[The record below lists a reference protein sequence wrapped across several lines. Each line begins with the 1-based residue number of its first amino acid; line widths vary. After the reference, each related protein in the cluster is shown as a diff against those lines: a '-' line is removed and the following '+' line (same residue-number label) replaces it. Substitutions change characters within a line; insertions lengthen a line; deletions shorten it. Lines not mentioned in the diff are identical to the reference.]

1 MRNPFKRSG
10 SGFPYGSNKRTTP
23 EGEPLEGTGRSRSIV
38 RIVVP
43 IIIGVII
50 ISVIAV
56 SSVRIVDAGNR
67 GILVQFGNVATEN
80 SLDEGLHFVVPF
92 RDNVVQIEVRT
103 QKIVESATSA
113 SKDLQDVSTQ
123 VALNYHVNPDRAQ
136 VLYQQLGPDYANRV
150 IVPAIQESVKQVTAR
165 FNAEELITKRETVK
179 NQIEE
184 QITARL
190 GAYNIVVDALS
201 ITEFQFSPQFTAA
214 VEAKVEAQQRAL
226 QAQNELRRIQI
237 EAQQNEAQAIGEQK
251 ANIARAEG
259 IKQSNVLQAEG
270 EAQAITLIDAQ
281 LRNNPTYLEWLKA
294 TKWDGVLP
302 LVTGGGSG
310 GQGNTPFIDI
320 PTAGNNAGQEG
331 QQQQQQQNQT
341 GGGNQTVGGQEGQQ
355 QQQQQNQTDI
365 GTAQELENF
374 IGLSNQIIANNT
386 DIGSPNA
393 TTMGGLEKE
402 QTSTET
408 TNMSSTQ
415 QQQQQ
420 QNQTGGG
427 NQTGGRQEEQNQTQ
441 QGPLE
446 ELGETLGD
454 IFGATK

>member
-1 MRNPFKRSG
+1 MANPFKKSG
-10 SGFPYGSNKRTTP
+10 DPYGRKKRITP

-38 RIVVP
+38 RIVAP
-43 IIIGVII
+43 IIVGIII

-56 SSVRIVDAGNR
+56 SSVRVVDAGHR
-67 GILVQFGNVATEN
+67 GVLVQFGNVATDN
-80 SLDEGLHFVVPF
+80 SLDEGIHFVVPF
-92 RDNVVQIEVRT
+92 RDNVVQLEVRT

-123 VALNYHVNPDRAQ
+123 VALNYHINPDRAQ

-150 IVPAIQESVKQVTAR
+150 IIPAIQESVKQVTAR

-184 QITARL
+184 QITTRL
-190 GAYNIVVDALS
+190 AAYNIVVDGVS
-201 ITEFQFSPQFTAA
+201 ITEFQFSPLFKQA
-214 VEAKVEAQQRAL
+214 VEAKVAAQQRAL

-270 EAQAITLIDAQ
+270 EAQAITIIDQQ

-320 PTAGNNAGQEG
+320 PTAGNNVG
-331 QQQQQQQNQT
+331 QQ
-341 GGGNQTVGGQEGQQ
+341 GQSVAR
-355 QQQQQNQTDI
+355 NT
-365 GTAQELENF
+365 TA
-374 IGLSNQIIANNT
+374 NT
-386 DIGSPNA
+386 SAP
-393 TTMGGLEKE
+393 
-402 QTSTET
+402 
-408 TNMSSTQ
+408 
-415 QQQQQ
+415 
-420 QNQTGGG
+420 
-427 NQTGGRQEEQNQTQ
+427 
-441 QGPLE
+441 
-446 ELGETLGD
+446 
-454 IFGATK
+454 